1 MKIYKLENIENG
13 MTYIGRTNQQYLWTR
28 KGQHKWSAL
37 NNKKPCSSK
46 LLYDN
51 CNDYKNIKI
60 ELLEEL
66 STNSTLLGEI
76 RERFYINQYPNSV
89 NILLRDD

>member
-46 LLYDN
+46 LLNNNY
-51 CNDYKNIKI
+51 NDYTNIKK
-60 ELLEEL
+60 E
-66 STNSTLLGEI
+66 
-76 RERFYINQYPNSV
+76 
-89 NILLRDD
+89 